1 MKQVATTHTRLRISA
16 KASCKKEMDK
26 ISETLGAATGT
37 EIVSVPA
44 QETAVTTTNSTSDL
58 TAKLKE
64 MRRNLGDDYDFARR
78 NLKEVL
84 EQAMQLL
91 PNAIS
96 LAREAESPRAYES
109 TSAFIKTIADINKDL
124 LEITERNI
132 KQGGIGTGSGRS
144 AASEGESSASVTN
157 NSIFVGSTED
167 LFAKLIQTQKSVI
180 DAVPECK

>member
-1 MKQVATTHTRLRISA
+1 
-16 KASCKKEMDK
+16 MDK

-37 EIVSVPA
+37 EIVAAPT
-44 QETAVTTTNSTSDL
+44 QETAVTTSSSNTTDL

-64 MRRNLGDDYDFARR
+64 MRRNLGADYDFARS
-78 NLKEVL
+78 NLKSVL

-109 TSAFIKTIADINKDL
+109 TSAFIKTIAEINKDL

-132 KQGGIGTGSGRS
+132 KQGGSSSGSGRS
-144 AASEGESSASVTN
+144 ATSEGESSGSVTN

-167 LFAKLIQTQKSVI
+167 LFAKLIQSQKSVI
-180 DAVPECK
+180 DAECK

>member
-1 MKQVATTHTRLRISA
+1 
-16 KASCKKEMDK
+16 MDK

-37 EIVSVPA
+37 EIVAAPV
-44 QETAVTTTNSTSDL
+44 QETAVTTHSTSDL

-64 MRRNLGDDYDFARR
+64 MRRNLGDDYDFARG
-78 NLKEVL
+78 NLKSVL

-109 TSAFIKTIADINKDL
+109 TSAFIKTIAEINKDL

-132 KQGGIGTGSGRS
+132 KQGGSGTRDRGSVT
-144 AASEGESSASVTN
+144 SEGDSSASVTN

-167 LFAKLIQTQKSVI
+167 LFAKLIQSQKSVI
-180 DAVPECK
+180 DAECK